1 MYKHILVP
9 TDGSTLSD
17 RAIKE
22 AVRLAAALGAKVTLL
37 HAAPAQVW
45 PMYAESAVL
54 MATYSAK
61 ELREETRVHAQ
72 ELLTKAAQ
80 RARGTGGAVATE
92 LVIAD
97 LPYAAIVKTAARL
110 KCDLI
115 VMASHGRRGVAG
127 LLLGSETHRVL
138 THSKVPVLVV
148 R

>member
-1 MYKHILVP
+1 MYKHILVA
-9 TDGSTLSD
+9 TDGSKLSD

-45 PMYAESAVL
+45 PIYAESAVV

-61 ELREETRVHAQ
+61 ALRQEIHAHAQ
-72 ELLTKAAQ
+72 ELLAKAAK
-80 RARGTGGAVATE
+80 RAGGAVATE

-97 LPYAAIVKTAARL
+97 LPCDAIVKTAARL

>member
-9 TDGSTLSD
+9 TDGSKLSNI
-17 RAIKE
+17 AIKE
-22 AVRLAAALGAKVTLL
+22 AVRLAGALGAKITLL
-37 HAAPAQVW
+37 HAAPAQIW
-45 PMYAESAVL
+45 PMYAESAVV
-54 MATYSAK
+54 MAEYSAK
-61 ELREETRVHAQ
+61 GLREETRARAG
-72 ELLTKAAQ
+72 ELLAKAAK
-80 RARGTGGAVATE
+80 RAGGAVATE
-92 LVIAD
+92 MVLTD
-97 LPYAAIVKTAARL
+97 LPYDAIVKSAAKL

>member
-9 TDGSTLSD
+9 TDGSKLSD

-37 HAAPAQVW
+37 HAAPLQIW
-45 PMYAESAVL
+45 PMYAESAVV

-61 ELREETRVHAQ
+61 GLREETRARAG
-72 ELLTKAAQ
+72 ELLAKAAR
-80 RARGTGGAVATE
+80 RAGGAVGTE
-92 LVIAD
+92 MVLTD
-97 LPYAAIVKTAARL
+97 LPYDAIVKTAARL